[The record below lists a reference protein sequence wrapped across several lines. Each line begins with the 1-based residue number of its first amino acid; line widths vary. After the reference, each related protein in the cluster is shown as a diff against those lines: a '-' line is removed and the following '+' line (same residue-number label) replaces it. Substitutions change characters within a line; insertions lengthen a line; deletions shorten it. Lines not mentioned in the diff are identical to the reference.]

1 MVMIMMIMMMMM
13 IMITYIPKNGG
24 QGGEEA
30 VVDKRDY
37 RRKMA
42 FPGFF
47 RSNYLF
53 VRRMEFIFEF
63 LQYNKTNLLNQIKL
77 EIIEVPACWVDN
89 PSSSENG
96 PVQTGK

>member
-1 MVMIMMIMMMMM
+1 MTYVPENGGQGVMIMMTMIMVMIAMNMMIMIMTMMM

-42 FPGFF
+42 FPGVF

-53 VRRMEFIFEF
+53 VRGFNFRI
-63 LQYNKTNLLNQIKL
+63 LAIQ
-77 EIIEVPACWVDN
+77 
-89 PSSSENG
+89 
-96 PVQTGK
+96 